1 MSKLKVAKKL
11 YDSLEKKI
19 TAIKTKFKDKYD
31 GDHQKIIDS
40 SEYKK
45 LLNKKLTRE
54 EKNLLE
60 EEKTN
65 PFNSGELELFL
76 PFKNSYPI
84 KSLFK
89 KNKELKKVKGVRR
102 KVSMKDKRPEP
113 SKSPPKAEIEKGL
126 GRTLTEREKQY
137 LKSDS
142 DLNPKNFYKGG
153 VVDIVDAGKYFK
165 HKSKK

>member
-89 KNKELKKVKGVRR
+89 KNKELKYMFLPQNT
-102 KVSMKDKRPEP
+102 S
-113 SKSPPKAEIEKGL
+113 
-126 GRTLTEREKQY
+126 
-137 LKSDS
+137 
-142 DLNPKNFYKGG
+142 
-153 VVDIVDAGKYFK
+153 
-165 HKSKK
+165 